1 MAKHAAVPRRRVTT
15 RRVVAGTALLV
26 VSAGVL
32 LGALTSRNAVS
43 AGTHASAAVRSGTP
57 IGEAFGAASRNRSVF
72 PMTAAP
78 ATGPAALAAPIALL
92 ETSRSAALPAAAGP
106 PAAQPIAPATP
117 EPTPTP
123 VEQAAAPAP
132 PAPAP
137 VSTPEAAPAPPPPS
151 TPEPAPAGPS
161 AQALVTGRTMY
172 ATEAVNVRD
181 APGTNGTS
189 VLATLNARE
198 QVTAGDAV
206 DGWLPVHVGEQY
218 GWVKSGYLADGTPPE
233 PAPAAAAPAAPA
245 ASSGNWMEAL
255 VPQVDPN
262 GMATWVFRRN
272 GGWGASDGHTNYI
285 DPNVPADKR
294 FSVMVHELS
303 HVMQVQ
309 VYGSLGKSVAAMSA
323 ITGSSSSDVSS
334 NEETADCMALMLGAS
349 WINYGCPKSL
359 RGAASAILAGHRP

>member
-151 TPEPAPAGPS
+151 TPEPALAGPS

-189 VLATLNARE
+189 VLVTLNARE

-233 PAPAAAAPAAPA
+233 PAPAAAAPAPPA

-334 NEETADCMALMLGAS
+334 NEKTADCMALMLGAS
-349 WINYGCPKSL
+349 WINYGCPNSL